1 MKGLCYP
8 QGLFFNADGGIFI
21 QTFQTLYLM
30 KAIEHI
36 NPEGMYKSPAFSQ
49 AVVTQGTGKTIYIG
63 GQNGVDANGKMIG
76 TDIATQ
82 TTQAMKNIE
91 TLLQTCGADWNN
103 VVRFTIIMKQE
114 EDLMAGF
121 KASQAFTSKAAQ
133 QAAVTAM
140 VVAGLAHPEGV
151 VEIDAIAFLPD
162 EKG

>member
-1 MKGLCYP
+1 
-8 QGLFFNADGGIFI
+8 
-21 QTFQTLYLM
+21 M

-49 AVVTQGTGKTIYIG
+49 AVVTHGTGKTIYIG
-63 GQNGVDANGKMIG
+63 GQNAVDATGAMIG

-91 TLLQTCGADWNN
+91 TLLQACGAGWDN
-103 VVRFTIIMKQE
+103 VIRFTIIMKQG

-140 VVAGLAHPEGV
+140 VVAGLAHPEAV

>member
-1 MKGLCYP
+1 
-8 QGLFFNADGGIFI
+8 
-21 QTFQTLYLM
+21 M

-36 NPEGMYKSPAFSQ
+36 NPDGMYKSPAFSQ
-49 AVVTQGTGKTIYIG
+49 AVVTHGTGKTIYIG
-63 GQNGVDANGKMIG
+63 GQNAVDATGAMIG
-76 TDIATQ
+76 KDIATQ

-91 TLLQTCGADWNN
+91 TLLQTCGAGWDN
-103 VVRFTIIMKQE
+103 VVRFTIIMKQG

-140 VVAGLAHPEGV
+140 VVAGLAHPEAV

>member
-1 MKGLCYP
+1 
-8 QGLFFNADGGIFI
+8 
-21 QTFQTLYLM
+21 M

-36 NPEGMYKSPAFSQ
+36 NPDGMYKSPAFSQ
-49 AVVTQGTGKTIYIG
+49 AVVTHGTGKTIYIG
-63 GQNGVDANGKMIG
+63 GQNAVDATGKMIG

-91 TLLQTCGADWNN
+91 TLLQACGAGWDN
-103 VVRFTIIMKQE
+103 VVRFTIIMKQG

-140 VVAGLAHPEGV
+140 VVAGLAHPEAV